1 MAEKKERILL
11 IVESPTKAKHV
22 KEFLP
27 ANYIVMASQ
36 GHITRLADTGDYNIG
51 IDFKNNFKPTYEI
64 TEEKKDIVKKLK
76 EQVKAADLVILASDP
91 DREGEAISYHLKT
104 ELKIPENKYKRI
116 TYQEVTK
123 AAVLKA
129 LENPRKIDLDLVA
142 AAISRECADKCI
154 GYRLSRIA
162 RDHVGARSVGRCQS
176 AGLKLIT
183 DREKEIQAFDS
194 KIYYDLYLHFN
205 KNSSEFKAKYIGTDK
220 EEVKSFDSLD
230 AIKPI
235 AAECKKGTYSI
246 LSIEHKDSKESPKPP
261 FITTTFQQEVARRLG
276 LSVKTA
282 MDCAQ
287 KLFENGY
294 ITYHR
299 TDLPM
304 FDPAFNPILT
314 EFVSNMFGKSMV
326 AAVKVG
332 KKDDKA
338 QAGHEALRVT
348 DLQNTPT
355 KMQPILN
362 NDLLWK
368 VYTIVW
374 QRTVA
379 AAMKPAIIA
388 NTIYTIENGKHR
400 FSMTSK
406 ELKEEGYRKVYSY
419 GADDDKSEDDQLVK
433 ETFTK
438 GETLQNTSLEAIEK
452 QTTPP
457 ARFTEASFVAEL
469 TKKGIGRPSTYAT
482 ILSTILD
489 EKRGYCKLDNKKLV
503 PTDLAMRLSDFLEK
517 SFGDVI
523 NIKYTAELESQL
535 DSIAKGE
542 KNQIEFMEDFYG
554 KLEESIKKVDPAAGQ
569 TKICPECG
577 SPMKIRKGKY
587 GSFWGC
593 SAYPK
598 CKHMEPINKKK
609 A

>member
-1 MAEKKERILL
+1 MAEKKERILF
-11 IVESPTKAKHV
+11 IVESPTKAKHI

-27 ANYIVMASQ
+27 SNYIVMASQ
-36 GHITRLADTGDYNIG
+36 GHVTRLADTGDFNIG
-51 IDFKNNFKPTYEI
+51 IDFKNNFKPIYEI
-64 TEEKKDIVKKLK
+64 TDEKKDIVRKLK
-76 EQVKAADLVILASDP
+76 EQVKAADLVVLATDL
-91 DREGEAISYHLKT
+91 DREGEAISWHLKT
-104 ELKIPENKYKRI
+104 ELKIPESKYKRV
-116 TYQEVTK
+116 TYHEVTK

-162 RDHVGARSVGRCQS
+162 RTNVGAKSVGRCQS

-194 KIYYDLYLHFN
+194 KTYYDLYLHFS
-205 KNSSEFKAKYIGTDK
+205 KNSADFKAKYIGTDK
-220 EEVKSFDSLD
+220 EEVKSFESLD

-235 AAECKKGTYSI
+235 AADCKAGKYSI
-246 LSIEHKDSKESPKPP
+246 LNIEHKDAKENPKPP
-261 FITTTFQQEVARRLG
+261 FITTTFQQEVSKRLG
-276 LSVKTA
+276 LSVKSA

-287 KLFENGY
+287 KLFEGGY

-299 TDLPM
+299 TDDAV
-304 FDPAFNPILT
+304 FDPAFISVLINYVEKT
-314 EFVSNMFGKSMV
+314 FGKTLV
-326 AAVKVG
+326 APVKSA
-332 KKDDKA
+332 KKDANA

-348 DLQNTPT
+348 DLQNTPA
-355 KMQPILN
+355 KMKSILN

-379 AAMKPAIIA
+379 SAMKPAVIA
-388 NTIYTIENGKHR
+388 NTIYTIENGEHR

-419 GADDDKSEDDQLVK
+419 GADDDKNEDDQLIK
-433 ETFTK
+433 ETFER
-438 GETLQNTSLEAIEK
+438 GEELKNTSLEGIEK
-452 QTTPP
+452 QTQPP

-482 ILSTILD
+482 ILSTLLD
-489 EKRGYCKLDNKKLV
+489 EKRNYCKVENKKIV
-503 PTDLAMRLSDFLEK
+503 PTDLGMKLSDFLEK
-517 SFGDVI
+517 SFSDVI

-535 DSIAKGE
+535 DQIAKGE
-542 KNQIEFMEDFYG
+542 KDQISFMEDFYG
-554 KLEESIKKVDPAAGQ
+554 NLENSIKKVAPAESE
-569 TKICPECG
+569 TKTCPKCG
-577 SPMKIRKGKY
+577 KPMKLRKGKY
-587 GSFWGC
+587 GPFWGC
-593 SAYPK
+593 TGYPD
-598 CKHMEPINKKK
+598 CKYLEPLKKK